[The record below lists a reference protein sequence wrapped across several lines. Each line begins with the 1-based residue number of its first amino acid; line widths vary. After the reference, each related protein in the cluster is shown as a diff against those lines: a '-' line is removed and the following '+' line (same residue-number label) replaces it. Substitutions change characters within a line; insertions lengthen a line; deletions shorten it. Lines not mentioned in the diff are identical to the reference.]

1 MSDDA
6 AKNERWTGSTLGWLL
21 VLPFLFVLYV
31 LSIGPVVFIAEKTG
45 IDDRPLRAFYMPVVW
60 LHHETPLQK
69 PLEKWGEL
77 WGWN

>member
-1 MSDDA
+1 MSDTPRRDGRSA
-6 AKNERWTGSTLGWLL
+6 GGLGWLL
-21 VLPFLFVLYV
+21 ALPIIAVFYV
-31 LSIGPVVFIAEKTG
+31 LSIGPVVWVAEKTG
-45 IDDRPLRAFYMPVVW
+45 IDQAPLRVVYLPVVW